1 MCSEKILALL
11 KEFQTGYENRNK
23 DEVNSFVDR
32 LFIPGNSVFVLGTG
46 SGELCAG
53 AEKVRELI
61 SDDWEQWG
69 DLRLD
74 LDKARIGT
82 AGDHGWFAVEG
93 TVSRSF
99 EDSEARTDRY
109 LSFVADK
116 AKDESMSPRTRLA
129 LVNWVLS
136 LTFSQRRPRKRDY
149 AVPVVM
155 SGSVRIHEGE
165 WKLAQIHFSLPAPDF
180 PDERFEESESFVNN
194 YAEACSRA
202 GNFMENALEPEI
214 KTLLVDFARF
224 SEDCMEIEPPAQ
236 IIGPRAACTLENLR
250 SLGSLDFDTGSAL
263 TVHDGA
269 QGWVAA
275 LGKLHVER
283 SEDSFFSDALSR
295 LDVLL
300 SAQAPSAD
308 VLFSAHRLAAS
319 ALKEGSMGTSY
330 TYPVRLTASIARS
343 GGSWRIRQAHL
354 SHPDYWLL
362 EGKAG
367 TPI

>member
-1 MCSEKILALL
+1 ML
-11 KEFQTGYENRNK
+11 KEFQRGYETRNK

-32 LFIPGNSVFVLGTG
+32 LFLPGNSVFVLGTG
-46 SGELCAG
+46 SGELFSG
-53 AEKVRELI
+53 AEKVKELI
-61 SDDWEQWG
+61 SDDWEYWG
-69 DLRLD
+69 NLRLD
-74 LDKARIGT
+74 HDKARIGT

-116 AKDESMSPRTRLA
+116 AKDESMSPGTRLA

-136 LTFSQRRPRKRDY
+136 LTFSRRRPGRRDY

-155 SGSVRIHEGE
+155 SGSVQVHEGE
-165 WKLAQIHFSLPAPDF
+165 WKFAHIHFSLPASDF
-180 PDERFEESESFVNN
+180 PDERFEESEAFVKN

-202 GNFMENALEPEI
+202 ASFAENAMDPEI
-214 KTLLVDFARF
+214 EALLNNFAQL
-224 SEDCMEIEPPAQ
+224 SENCMEKEHPAEL
-236 IIGPRAACTLENLR
+236 IGPGAAHTLADLS

-263 TVHDGA
+263 AVHDGT

-295 LDVLL
+295 LQVLL
-300 SAQAPSAD
+300 SAQASSAD

-354 SHPDYWLL
+354 SCPDYWLL

-367 TPI
+367 TPV